1 MDNLQIKING
11 IRNIQTASLALP
23 FENGI
28 YTFVGHNGCGKSTLM
43 ECLSLLLPRKGQIK
57 RLFGTSAGSSVEFN
71 IDGQTTKWSF
81 DNNSNGVSST
91 TPLTYMGLYEGSLFY
106 GTRFEDSRIIDTKI
120 AKGEITEDILADA
133 DQYVKE
139 RISYIL
145 HGTTEHYSSLVR
157 IKNYLCAKKIG
168 IHNRPHFIR
177 PNGSTLISQYRM
189 SSGECLL
196 ISLMH
201 FLYNSIVR
209 RSLSAEKKILV
220 LIDELELALHPVAVV
235 RLIEFL
241 KDLVSEHDNLII
253 YLSSHSP
260 EVIKMIPPIDLFKV
274 ENNKGILTLEN
285 NCYPSYLIRDLY
297 SNISPDFL
305 LLVEDKLAQQF
316 INSIIHRNNLRSGK
330 LIHVVP
336 VGGWENVLTLHNEL
350 YSKKVLGCETK
361 IISILD
367 GDVKQNLTKAQKRFP
382 HLFLPIQSIEKFLYS
397 VIIKR
402 SNPKLRR
409 MINDKY
415 FIIDSLDSIVSE
427 YNKGTLSGANDN
439 NKNFYSFLIKYLIK
453 GGITEDVFIANITND
468 ILSEVDTTSFI
479 TSLKDMIG

>member
-1 MDNLQIKING
+1 MDILQVKINA

-28 YTFVGHNGCGKSTLM
+28 YTFVGHNGCGKSTIM

-57 RLFGTSAGSSVEFN
+57 RLFGTSSCSSVEFN
-71 IDGQTTKWSF
+71 INGQTTKWSF
-81 DNNSNGVSST
+81 DNNSNGVSSAS
-91 TPLTYMGLYEGSLFY
+91 PLTFVGLYEGSLFY

-120 AKGEITEDILADA
+120 SKGEITDDILADA

-145 HGTTEHYSSLVR
+145 HGTTDHYSSLVR
-157 IKNYLCAKKIG
+157 VKNYHCAKKIG
-168 IHNRPHFIR
+168 VQNRPHFIR
-177 PNGSTLISQYRM
+177 PGGSKLISQYRM

-241 KDLVSEHDNLII
+241 KDLVLEHNNLII

-260 EVIKMIPPIDLFKV
+260 EVIKMIPPIDLLKV
-274 ENNKGILTLEN
+274 ENNNGILSLEN

-316 INSIIHRNNLRSGK
+316 INNLLHGNNLRSGK

-350 YSKKVLGCETK
+350 YLKKVLGCETK

-367 GDVKQNLTKAQKRFP
+367 GDIQNNLSRAQKKLP

-397 VIIKR
+397 IIVKR

-415 FIIDSLDSIVSE
+415 FIIDSLDSIVAE
-427 YNKGTLSGANDN
+427 YNKGTLSGAKDN
-439 NKNFYSFLIKYLIK
+439 NKNFYSFLIKYLSK
-453 GGITEDVFIANITND
+453 GGTTEDVFIAGLTSD
-468 ILSEVDTTSFI
+468 ILSEVDTNIFI
-479 TSLKDMIG
+479 SSLKSMID